1 MRAIYGV
8 KYNVVQEKNVNF
20 ALYNFLNYKNMSA
33 DYKITNIYDNLL
45 SLSEEDIKNRYIT
58 PSIEAKGWTKNQTRM
73 EYTIKEKLEFTDG
86 KIIIKGRKAKRGNR
100 KSADYLLFHKNN
112 YPLAIVEAKDASKE
126 VAHGIQQAIDYARIL
141 DVPFA
146 YSSNGMGFVEHDM
159 KKGTERHLS
168 MAEFPTPEEL
178 WNRYKSNYDITEN
191 IEEIIKQPYFY
202 REGINR
208 PRYYQRIAI
217 NRTIEAV
224 AKGQRRIM
232 LVMATGTGKTCTAFQ
247 IIHRLYESKAV
258 KKILYLADR
267 NILIDQTIL
276 NDFAPFN
283 EKGILTKVKA
293 KNLESQYDIYMS
305 LYHQLSGDEDEEAF
319 RQFKPEFFDLIV
331 VDECHR
337 GSAKEN
343 SRWRKILDYF
353 SGAIHIGMTATPKE
367 TEDVSNSHYFGEPVY
382 TYSLKQGIDDG
393 FLAPYRVLRF
403 GIDKDLEGYIPE
415 EGKIDVNGQLIEH
428 RVYTS
433 KDFDRKLII
442 DKRTETVAKRITE
455 YLKQTDRFSKTIV
468 FCVDEEHAL
477 RMREALINEN
487 QDLVAQNDKY
497 IMRITG
503 SDDLGKQQLENFID
517 NNCRYPTIVTTSKL
531 LSTGVDC
538 KMVKLI
544 VLESNINSMTEFKQI
559 IGRGTRLVWDRDKR
573 FFTIMDFRK
582 ATLLFSD
589 PEFDGP
595 ATSTYEGDGEK
606 PVPPAIDDEKE
617 DREEFSDDP
626 DKVEEPE
633 MKYRVSDVSAKIIST
648 TELIYGPNGKLI
660 ANHSENF
667 KNLINEKF
675 ETEEAFRNAWLTGDR
690 AGIMSEFEENG
701 VDFNRFKSQ
710 IGNDVDVFDIIMMIG
725 FNKDARLKAERIE
738 GVKESSI
745 YTELNDTQKL
755 IVDEL
760 LSIYLQNDCIAIEK
774 MNVLDTP
781 NFAEM
786 GGLIPCARIMGGKPK
801 YLNFIKELI
810 GKIYEE

>member
-1 MRAIYGV
+1 MSTDYG
-8 KYNVVQEKNVNF
+8 
-20 ALYNFLNYKNMSA
+20 
-33 DYKITNIYDNLL
+33 ITNIYDANLF

-73 EYTIKEKLEFTDG
+73 EYTIKEKIEFTDG

-112 YPLAIVEAKDASKE
+112 YPLAIVEAKDATKE

-146 YSSNGMGFVEHDM
+146 YSSNGLGFVEHDM
-159 KKGTERHLS
+159 KKGTERQLS

-178 WNRYKSNYDITEN
+178 WNRYKGNYEITESV
-191 IEEIIKQPYFY
+191 EEIIKQPYFY

-217 NRTIEAV
+217 NRTVEAV

-353 SGAIHIGMTATPKE
+353 SDAIHIGMTATPKE

-415 EGKIDVNGQLIEH
+415 EGKVDVNGQIIEH

-725 FNKDARLKAERIE
+725 FDKDARLKAERIE
-738 GVKESSI
+738 GVKESLI
-745 YTELNDTQKL
+745 YTDLNDKQKQ
-755 IVDEL
+755 IADEL
-760 LSIYLQNDCIAIEK
+760 LAIYLQNDCIAIEK
-774 MNVLDTP
+774 IDALNLP
-781 NFAEM
+781 NFTEM
-786 GGLIPCARIMGGKPK
+786 GGLIPCARVMGGKPK

-810 GKIYEE
+810 GKIYED

>member
-1 MRAIYGV
+1 MP
-8 KYNVVQEKNVNF
+8 
-20 ALYNFLNYKNMSA
+20 A
-33 DYKITNIYDNLL
+33 DYEITNVYDGSLL

-58 PSIEAKGWTKNQTRM
+58 PSIESSGWTKNQTRM
-73 EYTIKEKLEFTDG
+73 EFTIMEKTEFTDG

-112 YPLAIVEAKDASKE
+112 YPLAIVEAKDASKD

-159 KKGTERHLS
+159 KKGTERRLS
-168 MAEFPTPEEL
+168 MSEFPTPEQL
-178 WNRYKSNYDITEN
+178 WNRYKGNYEITEEV
-191 IEEIIKQPYFY
+191 EEIIKQPYFY

-217 NRTIEAV
+217 NRTVEAV
-224 AKGQRRIM
+224 AKGQNRIM

-247 IIHRLYESKAV
+247 IIHRLYESKKV
-258 KKILYLADR
+258 KKVLYLADR

-305 LYHQLSGDEDEEAF
+305 LYHQLSGDDDEEAF

-343 SRWRKILDYF
+343 SRWRKILNYF
-353 SGAIHIGMTATPKE
+353 NSAIHIGMTATPKE
-367 TEDVSNSHYFGEPVY
+367 TEEVSNIDYFGEPVY

-415 EGKIDVNGQLIEH
+415 EGKIDDNGQVIEH

-503 SDDLGKQQLENFID
+503 SDELGKQQLENFID
-517 NNCRYPTIVTTSKL
+517 NNCRYPTVVTTSKL

-595 ATSTYEGDGEK
+595 ATSTYNGDGEK
-606 PVPPAIDDEKE
+606 PVPPEIGNEDE
-617 DREEFSDDP
+617 EEAGTGGDESG
-626 DKVEEPE
+626 EEPE
-633 MKYRVSDVSAKIIST
+633 TKYRVSDVSAEIIST

-667 KNLINEKF
+667 KNLILEKYA
-675 ETEEAFRNAWLTGDR
+675 TEDDFRNAWLNSDR
-690 AGIMSEFEENG
+690 NTIINDFDENG

-710 IGNDVDVFDIIMMIG
+710 IGNDVDIFDIIMMIG
-725 FNKDARLKAERIE
+725 FNKDARLKAERVE
-738 GVKESSI
+738 CVKESSI
-745 YTELNDTQKL
+745 YTGLNDKQKL

-760 LSIYLQNDCIAIEK
+760 LAIYIQNDCVAIEK
-774 MNVLDTP
+774 IDTLNLP
-781 NFAEM
+781 NFANM

-801 YLNFIKELI
+801 YLNFITELI
-810 GKIYEE
+810 NKIYED

>member
-1 MRAIYGV
+1 
-8 KYNVVQEKNVNF
+8 
-20 ALYNFLNYKNMSA
+20 MST
-33 DYKITNIYDNLL
+33 DYEITNMYDDNLF

-58 PSIEAKGWTKNQTRM
+58 PSLESSGWTKNQTRKEFTIM
-73 EYTIKEKLEFTDG
+73 EKTEFTDG

-112 YPLAIVEAKDASKE
+112 YPLAIVEAKDATKD

-159 KKGTERHLS
+159 KKGTERRLS
-168 MAEFPTPEEL
+168 MSEFPTPEQL
-178 WNRYKSNYDITEN
+178 WNRYKGNYEITEEV
-191 IEEIIKQPYFY
+191 EEIIKQPYFY

-217 NRTIEAV
+217 NRTVEAV
-224 AKGQRRIM
+224 AKGQNRIM

-247 IIHRLYESKAV
+247 IIHRLYESKKV
-258 KKILYLADR
+258 KKVLYLADR

-305 LYHQLSGDEDEEAF
+305 LYHQLSGDDDEEAF

-343 SRWRKILDYF
+343 SRWRKILNYF
-353 SGAIHIGMTATPKE
+353 NSAIHIGMTATPKE
-367 TEDVSNSHYFGEPVY
+367 TEEVSNIDYFGEPVY

-415 EGKIDVNGQLIEH
+415 EGKVDVNGQIIEH

-503 SDDLGKQQLENFID
+503 SDELGKQQLENFID

-606 PVPPAIDDEKE
+606 PVPPAIDDDKE
-617 DREEFSDDP
+617 DRDDLP
-626 DKVEEPE
+626 DDTDKVEDPE
-633 MKYRVSDVSAKIIST
+633 TKYRVSDVSAEIIST

-667 KNLINEKF
+667 KNLILEKYDR
-675 ETEEAFRNAWLTGDR
+675 EEEFRNAWLNGKRTE
-690 AGIMSEFEENG
+690 IMSEFEENG
-701 VDFNRFKSQ
+701 VDFNRFKQQ
-710 IGNDVDVFDIIMMIG
+710 IGSDVDVFDIIMMIG
-725 FNKDARLKAERIE
+725 YNKDARLKAERIE
-738 GVKESSI
+738 GVKESAI
-745 YTELNDTQKL
+745 YTCLNEKQKQ
-755 IVDEL
+755 IADEL
-760 LSIYLQNDCIAIEK
+760 LAIYLQNDCIAIEK
-774 MNVLDTP
+774 IDALNLP
-781 NFAEM
+781 NFAGM

>member
-1 MRAIYGV
+1 MP
-8 KYNVVQEKNVNF
+8 
-20 ALYNFLNYKNMSA
+20 A
-33 DYKITNIYDNLL
+33 DYEVTNVYDGSLL

-58 PSIEAKGWTKNQTRM
+58 PSIESSGWTKNQTRM
-73 EYTIKEKLEFTDG
+73 EFTIMEKTEFTDG

-112 YPLAIVEAKDASKE
+112 YPLAIVEAKDASKD

-159 KKGTERHLS
+159 KKGTERRLS
-168 MAEFPTPEEL
+168 MSEFPTPEQL
-178 WNRYKSNYDITEN
+178 WNRYKGNYEITEEV
-191 IEEIIKQPYFY
+191 EEIIKQPYFY

-217 NRTIEAV
+217 NRTVEAV
-224 AKGQRRIM
+224 AKGQNRIM

-247 IIHRLYESKAV
+247 IIHRLYESKKV
-258 KKILYLADR
+258 KKVLYLADR

-276 NDFAPFN
+276 NDLAPFN

-293 KNLESQYDIYMS
+293 KNLESRYDIYMS
-305 LYHQLSGDEDEEAF
+305 LYHQLSGDDDEEAF

-343 SRWRKILDYF
+343 SRWRKILNYF
-353 SGAIHIGMTATPKE
+353 NSAIHIGMTATPKE
-367 TEDVSNSHYFGEPVY
+367 TEEVSNIDYFGEPVY

-415 EGKIDVNGQLIEH
+415 EGKIDDNGQVIEH

-503 SDDLGKQQLENFID
+503 SDELGKQQLENFID
-517 NNCRYPTIVTTSKL
+517 NNCRYPTVVTTSKL

-595 ATSTYEGDGEK
+595 ATSTYNGDGEK
-606 PVPPAIDDEKE
+606 PVPPEIGNEDE
-617 DREEFSDDP
+617 EEAGTGGDES
-626 DKVEEPE
+626 VEEPE
-633 MKYRVSDVSAKIIST
+633 TKYRVSDVSAEIIST

-667 KNLINEKF
+667 KNLILEKYA
-675 ETEEAFRNAWLTGDR
+675 TEDDFRNAWLNSDR
-690 AGIMSEFEENG
+690 NTIINDFDENG

-710 IGNDVDVFDIIMMIG
+710 IGNDVDIFDIIMMIG
-725 FNKDARLKAERIE
+725 FNKDARLKAERVE
-738 GVKESSI
+738 CVKESSI
-745 YTELNDTQKL
+745 YTGLNDKQKF

-760 LSIYLQNDCIAIEK
+760 LAIYIQNDCVAIEK
-774 MNVLDTP
+774 IDTLNLP
-781 NFAEM
+781 NFAAM

-801 YLNFIKELI
+801 YLNFITELI
-810 GKIYEE
+810 NKIYED